1 MAGSNS
7 YLARPGQVERKWYIV
22 DATDRPIGRLAASIA
37 RILTGKHRPTFTP
50 VLHIQIESGLGRLGI
65 RQATRSASTRPS
77 IATSKKLGGHPRA

>member
-1 MAGSNS
+1 MAGSSS

-50 VLHIQIESGLGRLGI
+50 HVDTGDYVIVVN
-65 RQATRSASTRPS
+65 ADKSA
-77 IATSKKLGGHPRA
+77 